1 MKITLRLLSLVFLPA
16 AVVPLALAACV
27 AQAPQS
33 AAAIRVEG
41 AVSVT
46 SFDFREDFTV
56 YELLTQPGV
65 LSPTAETP
73 SVEIHRT
80 LNGSPLVLPIDF
92 AKIHAG
98 DSSSNILLRPG
109 DLVRISASR

>member
-1 MKITLRLLSLVFLPA
+1 MKSTLRLLSLVFVPA
-16 AVVPLALAACV
+16 AVAPLALVACV
-27 AQAPQS
+27 AQTPLS
-33 AAAIRVEG
+33 TNAIRLEG
-41 AVSVT
+41 AASVT
-46 SFDFREDFTV
+46 SIEWREDFTV

-73 SVEIHRT
+73 SVEVHRT
-80 LNGSPLVLPIDF
+80 LNGSPLVIPVDF

-109 DLVRISASR
+109 DLVRIFAAR